1 MTSAVAIENTLATMK
16 IVPSDIHVLIVDD
29 NQFDRVRIRRMFEN
43 TGVAFEL
50 SEVDGID
57 GLAGNLDRKEFD
69 IVLIDFQLPQGDGIE
84 VLKRIQEHELNHD
97 AVTVMIAGDDQS
109 QVAVRAMK
117 NGCKDYIAKG
127 ILNAHRLRTLV
138 LSVIEGTESYPAK
151 ANRLHERLELLI
163 SRVKDHHS
171 SELQPKITKIIEDL
185 RSLRARVYL
194 PNSPLAHELAS
205 VEKRC
210 LNLWTSVLET
220 EEIAFNSSEP
230 TKPN

>member
-1 MTSAVAIENTLATMK
+1 MIGALAFENKLATMK
-16 IVPSDIHVLIVDD
+16 IVPSDINVLIVDD

-43 TGVAFEL
+43 IGFSCQL
-50 SEVDGID
+50 SEVDGLEA
-57 GLAGNLDRKEFD
+57 LAGNLDTQEFD

-84 VLKRIQEHELNHD
+84 VLKKIQEHELNHD

-138 LSVIEGTESYPAK
+138 LSVIEGTENSPAK
-151 ANRLHERLELLI
+151 ADKLHERLEILI

-171 SELQPKITKIIEDL
+171 SELQPKISKIIEDL

-210 LNLWTSVLET
+210 LSLWTSVLET
-220 EEIAFNSSEP
+220 EEIALRTS
-230 TKPN
+230 